1 MFIRH
6 SACAEARCCHDAR
19 IPGSVVCQMELV
31 SFGAGLKIEC
41 PSAVEHL
48 LCLYVY
54 IT

>member
-19 IPGSVVCQMELV
+19 I
-31 SFGAGLKIEC
+31 
-41 PSAVEHL
+41 AVEDL